1 KRQGDKLQ
9 RRPPQREGLCSPPR
23 RLSPAI
29 TSPLPSP
36 PRTQPEPTP
45 LHHHNRASPQGF
57 PRIPSLPLPSPA
69 PAPPPRR
76 AVAARPRPL
85 ASLLPSPSPFGR
97 PPSPP
102 RNMKLRTKRPGW
114 KSLVPLQL
122 SRKSTMRFFLFPK
135 VQASGQSPNDTPV
148 YLNVYDLTPMNGYIY
163 WAGLGIF
170 HSGIEV
176 HGVEYAFGAHDYPTS
191 GVFEVEPRQC
201 PGFRFRRSIFLG
213 YVLQID
219 RQQNSEM
226 GESARQNRCHLQ
238 LPPPGVSE
246 DLPGRP

>member
-1 KRQGDKLQ
+1 
-9 RRPPQREGLCSPPR
+9 
-23 RLSPAI
+23 
-29 TSPLPSP
+29 SPLPSP

-170 HSGIEV
+170 HSGIEGTYLCQMHLFKQTYYLCTGSFCSSFLISV
-176 HGVEYAFGAHDYPTS
+176 
-191 GVFEVEPRQC
+191 
-201 PGFRFRRSIFLG
+201 RFRVI
-213 YVLQID
+213 
-219 RQQNSEM
+219 NP
-226 GESARQNRCHLQ
+226 ARLH
-238 LPPPGVSE
+238 
-246 DLPGRP
+246 